1 MKGEIHKILIFNKRC
16 FPELTLSYFK
26 FHEQLCIYPYFLHQ
40 IPGVIRLHRRPIKIS
55 FDNNSLLLFL

>member
-26 FHEQLCIYPYFLHQ
+26 FYSRTTIYLYLLSTSD
-40 IPGVIRLHRRPIKIS
+40 VIRLHRRPIKIY
-55 FDNNSLLLFL
+55 FAITI